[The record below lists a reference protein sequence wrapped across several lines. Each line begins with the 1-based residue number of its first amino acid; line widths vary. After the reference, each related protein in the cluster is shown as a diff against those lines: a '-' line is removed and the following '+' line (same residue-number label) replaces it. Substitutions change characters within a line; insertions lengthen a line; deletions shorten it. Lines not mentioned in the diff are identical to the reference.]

1 MKVNYYIL
9 RNGILKRKQNTVY
22 FVYKKDKDAAKPNG
36 REEEKVFEAGT
47 EGNEEELKI
56 EETTEEKVEKEKTE
70 IERKILPIEKI
81 SAIYAYGRISFT
93 SGVISYLSKYGT
105 PVHFYNYYG
114 FYEGSYY
121 PRETLLS
128 GDLLI
133 KQAKHYMDKNKRLG
147 IAKEFVRGAA
157 ENIMR
162 NLEYYN
168 REGKGVSKE
177 MEMIRNLISGIDAP
191 KTNGISQLMA
201 IEGAI
206 RSTYYQSYNK
216 ILPENFRLG
225 VRTKQPPENPLNALI
240 SFGNSLLYGT
250 VLTEIYNTQL
260 NPTIS
265 YLHEPSERRFS
276 LSLDIAEIFKPFLVD
291 RVIFKLVNKNMLSD
305 ADFVQ
310 ELNSCLLNEKGR
322 RTFLAEWDAKLKT
335 TIKHRELKRN
345 VSYQRLIRLECYKLT
360 KHLLGTKRY
369 KPFVMW
375 W

>member
-1 MKVNYYIL
+1 LPLTKESVFSFSTGFL
-9 RNGILKRKQNTVY
+9 FLKKE
-22 FVYKKDKDAAKPNG
+22 KAKP
-36 REEEKVFEAGT
+36 EIAK
-47 EGNEEELKI
+47 KI
-56 EETTEEKVEKEKTE
+56 IP
-70 IERKILPIEKI
+70 IERI

-105 PVHFYNYYG
+105 AVHFYNYYG

-121 PRETLLS
+121 PREKLLS
-128 GDLLI
+128 GDLVI
-133 KQAKHYMDKNKRLG
+133 KQAEHYIDKKKRLA

-168 REGKGVSKE
+168 REGREVTKE
-177 MEMIRNLISGIDAP
+177 LEGIRDLSSGIER
-191 KTNGISQLMA
+191 KGTNNVQQLMA

-206 RSTYYQSYNK
+206 RNTYYQSYDK
-216 ILPENFRLG
+216 IVPSGFKFG

-276 LSLDIAEIFKPFLVD
+276 LSLDIAEVFKPFLVD
-291 RVIFKLVNKNMLSD
+291 RVIFKLVNKHMLSEG
-305 ADFVQ
+305 DFVQ
-310 ELNSCLLNEKGR
+310 ELNSCLLNDKGR
-322 RTFLAEWDAKLKT
+322 RTFIAEWDDKLKT

-360 KHLLGTKRY
+360 KHLLGTKKY
-369 KPFVMW
+369 KPFVIW

>member
-1 MKVNYYIL
+1 MRVNYYIL

-22 FVYKKDKDAAKPNG
+22 FVYKADVANPK
-36 REEEKVFEAGT
+36 EEVVTVET
-47 EGNEEELKI
+47 EGTDEAHKEEI
-56 EETTEEKVEKEKTE
+56 DEKVETIKPGIEKR
-70 IERKILPIEKI
+70 IIPIEKI

-133 KQAKHYMDKNKRLG
+133 KQAQHYTAKQKRQV
-147 IAKEFVRGAA
+147 IAREFVRGAA

-168 REGKGVSKE
+168 REGKEVSKE
-177 MEMIRNLISGIDAP
+177 MEMIRNLIAGIDAP
-191 KTNGISQLMA
+191 KTNDIPQLMA

-206 RSTYYQSYNK
+206 RNTYYKTYDK
-216 ILPENFRLG
+216 ILPASFRFG

-240 SFGNSLLYGT
+240 SFGNSLMYGT

-310 ELNSCLLNEKGR
+310 ELNSCLLTETGR
-322 RTFLAEWDAKLKT
+322 RAFLAEWDAKLKT

-360 KHLLGTKRY
+360 KHLLGTKPY

>member
-9 RNGILKRKQNTVY
+9 RNGILRRKQNTVY
-22 FVYKKDKDAAKPNG
+22 FVYKKDAEKSK
-36 REEEKVFEAGT
+36 EEEKVIEAEV
-47 EGNEEELKI
+47 EGDEAELKV
-56 EETTEEKVEKEKTE
+56 ETEEVEVEKEKPE
-70 IERKILPIEKI
+70 IEKKIIPVERI

-105 PVHFYNYYG
+105 PIHFYNYYG

-133 KQAKHYMDKNKRLG
+133 KQAEHYIDKRKRLE

-162 NLEYYN
+162 NLEYYD
-168 REGKGVSKE
+168 REGKDVMKE
-177 MEMIRNLISGIDAP
+177 LEGIQDLSEGID
-191 KTNGISQLMA
+191 KLETKNIQQLMA

-206 RSTYYQSYNK
+206 RNTYYQSYDK
-216 ILPENFRLG
+216 IMPAGFRLEG
-225 VRTKQPPENPLNALI
+225 RTKQPPENPLNALI

-276 LSLDIAEIFKPFLVD
+276 LALDIAEIFKPFLVD
-291 RVIFKLVNKNMLSD
+291 RVIFKLVNKNMLSEV
-305 ADFVQ
+305 DFVK
-310 ELNSCLLNEKGR
+310 ELKSCLLNEKGR
-322 RTFLAEWDAKLKT
+322 RTFLAEWDEKLKT

-360 KHLLGTKRY
+360 KHLLGTKEY
-369 KPFVMW
+369 EPFVIW

>member
-1 MKVNYYIL
+1 VNEAE
-9 RNGILKRKQNTVY
+9 LKTEAEEVEVK
-22 FVYKKDKDAAKPNG
+22 
-36 REEEKVFEAGT
+36 EEKGKPEIAK
-47 EGNEEELKI
+47 KI
-56 EETTEEKVEKEKTE
+56 IPVE
-70 IERKILPIEKI
+70 RI

-105 PVHFYNYYG
+105 AVHFYNYYG

-121 PRETLLS
+121 PREKLLS
-128 GDLLI
+128 GDLVI
-133 KQAKHYMDKNKRLG
+133 KQAEHYIDNKKRLK
-147 IAKEFVRGAA
+147 IAKAFVQGAA

-168 REGKGVSKE
+168 REGKEVTKE
-177 MEMIRNLISGIDAP
+177 LEGIRDLSSGIER
-191 KTNGISQLMA
+191 KETNNVQRLMA

-206 RSTYYQSYNK
+206 RNTYYQSYDK
-216 ILPENFRLG
+216 IVPSGFKFG

-276 LSLDIAEIFKPFLVD
+276 LSLDIAEVFKPFLVD
-291 RVIFKLVNKNMLSD
+291 RVIFKLVNKHVLSD
-305 ADFVQ
+305 GDFVQ
-310 ELNSCLLNEKGR
+310 ELNSCLLNDKGR
-322 RTFLAEWDAKLKT
+322 RTFIAEWDDKLKT
-335 TIKHRELKRN
+335 TIKHRDLKRN

-369 KPFVMW
+369 KPFVIW

>member
-9 RNGILKRKQNTVY
+9 RNGVLKRKQNTVY
-22 FVYKKDKDAAKPNG
+22 FVYKKNTASKKE
-36 REEEKVFEAGT
+36 EEEKVFEVEI
-47 EGNEEELKI
+47 EGNETELKGDTERR
-56 EETTEEKVEKEKTE
+56 EEENAKPE
-70 IERKILPIEKI
+70 IGRKILPIERI

-121 PRETLLS
+121 PRERLLS
-128 GDLLI
+128 GDLVI
-133 KQAKHYMDKNKRLG
+133 RQAAHYMEKKKRLEL
-147 IAKEFVRGAA
+147 AKAFVQGAA

-168 REGKGVSKE
+168 REGRDVTRQLEG
-177 MEMIRNLISGIDAP
+177 IRDLSARIAGNE
-191 KTNGISQLMA
+191 TNTVQRLMA
-201 IEGAI
+201 LEGAI
-206 RSTYYQSYNK
+206 RNTYYQSYDK
-216 ILPENFRLG
+216 IVPSGFKFG

-276 LSLDIAEIFKPFLVD
+276 LSLDIAEVFKPFLVD
-291 RVIFKLVNKNMLSD
+291 RVIFKLVNKHMLSEG
-305 ADFVQ
+305 DFVQ
-310 ELNSCLLNEKGR
+310 ELNSCLLNDKGR
-322 RTFLAEWDAKLKT
+322 RTFLAEWDEKLKT
-335 TIKHRELKRN
+335 TIKHRDLKRN

-360 KHLLGTKRY
+360 KHLLGTKEY
-369 KPFVMW
+369 KPFVIW

>member
-9 RNGILKRKQNTVY
+9 RNGVLRRKQNTVY
-22 FVYKKDKDAAKPNG
+22 FVYKKNAESKEE
-36 REEEKVFEAGT
+36 EEEKVFEAEVEGT
-47 EGNEEELKI
+47 EAELKI
-56 EETTEEKVEKEKTE
+56 EAEEQEGAKAKPGIEK
-70 IERKILPIEKI
+70 KILPIERI

-121 PRETLLS
+121 PRERLLS
-128 GDLLI
+128 GDLVI
-133 KQAKHYMDKNKRLG
+133 NQARHFIEKKKRLEL
-147 IAKEFVRGAA
+147 AKAFVQGAA

-168 REGKGVSKE
+168 REGRAVTKQLEEIQALSTRIDSKE
-177 MEMIRNLISGIDAP
+177 
-191 KTNGISQLMA
+191 TNTVQRLMA
-201 IEGAI
+201 LEGAI
-206 RSTYYQSYNK
+206 RNTYYQSYDK
-216 ILPENFRLG
+216 IVPSGFKFG

-276 LSLDIAEIFKPFLVD
+276 LSLDIAEVFKPFLVD
-291 RVIFKLVNKNMLSD
+291 RVIFKLVNKHMLSEG
-305 ADFVQ
+305 DFVQ
-310 ELNSCLLNEKGR
+310 ELNSCLLNDKGR
-322 RTFLAEWDAKLKT
+322 RTFLAEWDEKLKT
-335 TIKHRELKRN
+335 TIKHRDLKRN

-360 KHLLGTKRY
+360 KHLLGTKPY
-369 KPFVMW
+369 KPFVIW

>member
-1 MKVNYYIL
+1 MRVNYYIL

-22 FVYKKDKDAAKPNG
+22 FVYKEDAARP
-36 REEEKVFEAGT
+36 EEEVVTVET
-47 EGNEEELKI
+47 EGAEEAQKI
-56 EETTEEKVEKEKTE
+56 DEEVETVKPGIEKR
-70 IERKILPIEKI
+70 IIPIEKI

-133 KQAKHYMDKNKRLG
+133 KQAQHYTAKQKRQV
-147 IAKEFVRGAA
+147 IAREFVRGAA

-168 REGKGVSKE
+168 REGKDVTKE
-177 MEMIRNLISGIDAP
+177 MEQIRDLIAGIDAP

-206 RSTYYQSYNK
+206 RNTYYKTYDK
-216 ILPENFRLG
+216 ILTVGFRFG
-225 VRTKQPPENPLNALI
+225 VRTKQPPENPLNAMI

-250 VLTEIYNTQL
+250 VLTELYNTQL

-305 ADFVQ
+305 SDFVQ
-310 ELNSCLLNEKGR
+310 ELKSCLLNEKGR
-322 RTFLAEWDAKLKT
+322 RAFLAEWDAKLKT

-360 KHLLGTKRY
+360 KHLLGTKSY
-369 KPFVMW
+369 KPFVIW